1 MSFNGAQKTYS
12 IKVTFKDETR
22 RLQLSAQN
30 FDFSSL
36 KKAITDLMPSIQ
48 SQTFLI
54 QWQDDEVIYSE
65 VVLHFSYPD
74 VFLQDDW
81 IALSSNAE
89 LDEAIRVMEI
99 VNSTKLLRFKIS
111 LPEGLNGEV
120 KKMEKLGDQPIHTS
134 ITCDDCGMSPIVR

>member
-1 MSFNGAQKTYS
+1 
-12 IKVTFKDETR
+12 
-22 RLQLSAQN
+22 
-30 FDFSSL
+30 
-36 KKAITDLMPSIQ
+36 
-48 SQTFLI
+48 
-54 QWQDDEVIYSE
+54 
-65 VVLHFSYPD
+65 VVLHFSYPRIFVGRLD
-74 VFLQDDW
+74 
-81 IALSSNAE
+81 SNAE